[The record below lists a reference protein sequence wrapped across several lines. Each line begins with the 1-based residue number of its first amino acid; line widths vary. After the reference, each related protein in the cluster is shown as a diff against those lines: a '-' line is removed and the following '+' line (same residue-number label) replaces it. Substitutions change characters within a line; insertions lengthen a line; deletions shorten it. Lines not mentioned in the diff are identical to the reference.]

1 MSEGRKVLVV
11 TGGGRGIGAAT
22 ALRAAAAGW
31 DVAVNYSRSREPAD
45 AVVAAVQA
53 QGRKAAAIKADAAS
67 ANDIEA
73 LFDAAEA
80 LLGPVSGV
88 VINAGVTGEPRGPLA
103 DADPQMIARVVALN
117 VTGALLVAR
126 EAARRMSMS
135 RGGKGGSIVAL
146 SSVAALLGSPGEYVW
161 YAASKGAVDS
171 MATGLAREL
180 GREGVRVNAVSPGL
194 IDTEIH
200 AGEENQRR
208 LAERLPSVPMGRAG
222 TAEEVADAIV
232 WLLSDE
238 ARYVTGANLRVS
250 GGR

>member
-1 MSEGRKVLVV
+1 MSDASKVLVV

-22 ALRAAAAGW
+22 ARLAAQAGW
-31 DVAVNYSRSREPAD
+31 DVAVNYSRSRAPAD
-45 AVVAAVQA
+45 EVAAAVQA
-53 QGRKAAAIKADAAS
+53 AGRRAAVIKADAA
-67 ANDIEA
+67 APQDIEA
-73 LFDAAEA
+73 LFDAAQA

-88 VINAGVTGEPRGPLA
+88 VINAGVTGDPRGPLA
-103 DADPQMIARVVALN
+103 EADPDMIARVVALN

-126 EAARRMSMS
+126 EAARRMSIS

-146 SSVAALLGSPGEYVW
+146 SSVAAVLGSPGDYVW
-161 YAASKGAVDS
+161 YAATKGAIDS
-171 MATGLAREL
+171 MTTGLAREL

-208 LAERLPSVPMGRAG
+208 LAERLKTVPMGRAG
-222 TAEEVADAIV
+222 TAEEVGDAIV
-232 WLLSDE
+232 WLLSDA